1 MVKTMQEV
9 MRAMAVCLDT
19 KDLSCRERVI
29 FWAMAIADAK
39 NDKDLEEVLDD
50 AILAFRDYIH
60 IWKGTYLREGD
71 TGKRLTLAEYL
82 GY

>member
-9 MRAMAVCLDT
+9 MRAMAVCLFR

-39 NDKDLEEVLDD
+39 SDKDLEEALDD
-50 AILAFRDYIH
+50 AIFVFRDYIH
-60 IWKGTYLREGD
+60 
-71 TGKRLTLAEYL
+71 
-82 GY
+82 